1 MSMASLEFNL
11 KEYPKFRKSKE
22 YQDVQKSV
30 NLLFGILEE
39 YARLEKKSF
48 QNLEQITQSP
58 LFNNMNWKIFG

>member
-1 MSMASLEFNL
+1 MIKMSMASLEFNL

-39 YARLEKKSF
+39 YARLEKKASK
-48 QNLEQITQSP
+48 T
-58 LFNNMNWKIFG
+58 